1 MTGTRSRSAD
11 SCFSTSLRLFQSFIP
26 KNRWNARLYAAIG
39 MPASSVG
46 TRPDGTPGGIIP
58 VRRGPNTAKIPDEFN
73 KRIHRSY
80 LNDLFPPGHLCARD
94 YFEEEP

>member
-46 TRPDGTPGGIIP
+46 TRPDGTP
-58 VRRGPNTAKIPDEFN
+58 DEFN
-73 KRIHRSY
+73 KRIHRGY

-94 YFEEEP
+94 YLEEEP